1 MKNTI
6 TALIDSLEK
15 KFGPLTIQANHCAE
29 DFHEN
34 YEEFIYGFQSG
45 NLTIVTSPFMLAT
58 KIPISKYSSYKIFA
72 GVSTLLGIL
81 GVILV
86 FFYWKI
92 AILLLLISFLFK
104 IISRY
109 KKNKMALDFS
119 NEILMKLDIDEYDGF
134 FDVVQ
139 YYIAGI
145 IQIRSDIGTAH
156 LPLLPSVALTGVKQF
171 AQVR

>member
-6 TALIDSLEK
+6 TELIDSLEK

-109 KKNKMALDFS
+109 KKNKYCHRIK
-119 NEILMKLDIDEYDGF
+119 N
-134 FDVVQ
+134 
-139 YYIAGI
+139 
-145 IQIRSDIGTAH
+145 
-156 LPLLPSVALTGVKQF
+156 
-171 AQVR
+171 